1 MNPDGR
7 LVEIAASFE
16 RVGLRFLV
24 MGGHAVRYYGISR
37 DTLDFD
43 FHLSLA
49 AKQDLLNCLQKTG
62 LFGSEVP
69 TELVSWRGSD
79 FRRFLLGH
87 LPSGKEEW
95 LEFWFHNHLLAPFEE
110 LHARREEGVVAD
122 RRLPF
127 LALPDLIRSKET
139 ERESDWQDVALLE
152 EIFDTRSLAK
162 AGDFETKIAA
172 LAGLR
177 SRRGYRLAEEKGFF
191 RDAAMLAGGLEAA
204 RNPITK
210 AMLLPSIPD
219 APEAGVS
226 EIPGLIAAPLRT
238 VTPGSPRH
246 FALVEATRRVYRQSA
261 IAADRADKQRVRTG
275 Q

>member
-1 MNPDGR
+1 M
-7 LVEIAASFE
+7 
-16 RVGLRFLV
+16 
-24 MGGHAVRYYGISR
+24 
-37 DTLDFD
+37 
-43 FHLSLA
+43 
-49 AKQDLLNCLQKTG
+49 
-62 LFGSEVP
+62 
-69 TELVSWRGSD
+69 
-79 FRRFLLGH
+79 
-87 LPSGKEEW
+87 
-95 LEFWFHNHLLAPFEE
+95 
-110 LHARREEGVVAD
+110 
-122 RRLPF
+122 
-127 LALPDLIRSKET
+127 
-139 ERESDWQDVALLE
+139 ALLE
-152 EIFDTRSLAK
+152 EIFDARSLAK

-191 RDAAMLAGGLEAA
+191 RDAAMRAGGLEAA